1 MTSAE
6 KVAELRQ
13 AVTVAVAGLDR
24 DSELGEQL
32 LGLLGTWQ
40 LVPGFVRR
48 KLVGFVR
55 EQVPLE
61 LLADAAALDDLLGL
75 LAGLALELRT
85 DDGFDWADPYEPGV
99 REIKEMRKRAGELL
113 EQVRALAA

>member
-1 MTSAE
+1 VTSAE

-48 KLVGFVR
+48 KLAGFVR
-55 EQVPLE
+55 EQVPLEE

-75 LAGLALELRT
+75 LAGLALELRS
-85 DDGFDWADPYEPGV
+85 DDPLDSAGIPFSVE
-99 REIKEMRKRAGELL
+99 RERAAELL

>member
-75 LAGLALELRT
+75 LAGLALELRS
-85 DDGFDWADPYEPGV
+85 DDPLDSAGIPFSVE
-99 REIKEMRKRAGELL
+99 RERAAELL